1 MTTKDAGSERRKF
14 ERAVFTLEDG
24 VIGILSVPGI
34 HDRSIQTNILN
45 ISEGGIQFTLDA
57 QNKNKIRTR
66 DRVVV
71 LQIKAPA
78 TLKFLVNIDA
88 EVKWVLHPD
97 MFEFAGVG
105 CQFINI
111 SPSSR
116 EQISAFVEAWNES
129 RA

>member
-1 MTTKDAGSERRKF
+1 MTKKDAMSERRKF
-14 ERAVFTLEDG
+14 ERAVFTLEDS
-24 VIGILSVPGI
+24 VIGVLSVPGI

-45 ISEGGIQFTLDA
+45 VSEGGIQFTLEA
-57 QNKNKIRTR
+57 QNKHKIRAG
-66 DRVVV
+66 DRIVV

-97 MFEFAGVG
+97 MFELAGAG

-116 EQISAFVEAWNES
+116 EQIAAFVEAWNES
-129 RA
+129 RK

>member
-1 MTTKDAGSERRKF
+1 MTTKDAGAERRKF

-24 VIGILSVPGI
+24 VFGILSVPGI
-34 HDRSIQTNILN
+34 HDRSLQASIIN
-45 ISEGGIQFTLDA
+45 ISEGGIQFTLEP
-57 QNKNKIRTR
+57 QNKNKIRAG

-88 EVKWVLHPD
+88 EVKWVLHPE
-97 MFEFAGVG
+97 MFEHAGAG

-111 SPSSR
+111 SPTSR
-116 EQISAFVEAWNES
+116 EQIAAFVEAWNES
-129 RA
+129 RM